1 MSVAVKDQ
9 LLDATRRLAAAGIA
23 NARHEAR
30 LLQALAGSDA
40 ARFAAFV
47 GRRTAHEPYARI
59 RGAREFWSLDFTLS
73 ADTLDPRPD
82 SETLIEAAFA
92 ALPDR
97 GAALRAIDF
106 GTGTGALLL
115 ALLSEYPAAT
125 GIGID
130 ILAGAVTTARQNAA
144 ALGLAARAS
153 FIAGDWAETKLVPAD
168 IVLANPPYI
177 SGDEMTALPPEV
189 RCFDPHRAL
198 DGGRDGLEAYRSLAP
213 VLNGALRPAGWAFV
227 ELGFGQAEAVTQIM
241 AAAGLRAIETRRD
254 LAGCER
260 CLILRQGNLPAGKA
274 DRAKK
279 QVGFG
284 GHPV

>member
-1 MSVAVKDQ
+1 MNLAVEDR
-9 LLDATRRLAAAGIA
+9 LLDATRCLAAAGIA
-23 NARHEAR
+23 NARHEVR
-30 LLQALAGSDA
+30 LLQALAGGDA
-40 ARFAAFV
+40 ARFTAYV
-47 GRRTAHEPYARI
+47 GRRAAHEPYSRI
-59 RGAREFWSLDFTLS
+59 RGAREFWSLEFALS
-73 ADTLDPRPD
+73 VDTLDPRPD
-82 SETLIEAAFA
+82 SETLIDAALG

-125 GIGID
+125 GVGID
-130 ILAGAVTTARQNAA
+130 ILAGAVTTARQNAT
-144 ALGLAARAS
+144 ALGFAARAS
-153 FIAGDWAETKLVPAD
+153 FIAGDWAEIKLAPAD

-177 SGDEMTALPPEV
+177 SSDEMTALPPEV
-189 RCFDPHRAL
+189 QRFDPHRAL
-198 DGGRDGLEAYRSLAP
+198 DGGRDGLAAYRSLAP
-213 VLNGALRPAGWAFV
+213 VLGGILRPAGWAFV
-227 ELGFGQAEAVTQIM
+227 ELGVGQTEAVTRIM
-241 AAAGLRAIETRRD
+241 AAAGLQAIGTRRD

-260 CLILRQGNLPAGKA
+260 CLILRQRNLPGGKA